1 MNSRKFHN
9 NSVDLNQLW
18 YKSHKEIIKLVA
30 IELNSKDKIDELT
43 EKFLGTQIKIKKFR
57 DPNEPKKPKTG
68 FQFFCDE
75 FRPKIKEENPEL
87 KLGGV
92 MKELGKLWA
101 TYSDEQKA
109 PYNEKYNDAKYIYE
123 EKMDEYNESLY

>member
-1 MNSRKFHN
+1 MNSKKFHN

-18 YKSHKEIIKLVA
+18 YQSHKELIRGIA

-75 FRPKIKEENPEL
+75 FRPKIKEDNPEL
-87 KLGGV
+87 KLGGI
-92 MKELGKLWA
+92 MKELGKLWK
-101 TYSDEQKA
+101 TYSDEQKEQ
-109 PYNEKYNDAKYIYE
+109 YVEKYNEAKYNYE
-123 EKMDEYNESLY
+123 AKLDEYNESLY